1 MISLGKIMTRD
12 VVTVRTTTVIYDA
25 IRMMAD
31 GNITGL
37 PVVDEDEKLM
47 GINLAITAKDIMR
60 HLLNTRGT
68 EGEVQDCITT
78 DVISFNENDDLLDV
92 INTLVENK
100 FRKVPIESEGKLVGI
115 ISRRDIIS
123 YIFSLELKDRGEL
136 TKAIRGKFS

>member
-1 MISLGKIMTRD
+1 MTSLRKIMTRD
-12 VVTVRTTTVIYDA
+12 VVTVRRTTDIYDA
-25 IRMMAD
+25 IRMMSD

-37 PVVDEDEKLM
+37 PVVDEDDKLV
-47 GINLAITAKDIMR
+47 GILTAKDVMR
-60 HLLNTRGT
+60 RLLNTRGT
-68 EGEVQDCITT
+68 EGKVQDCMTT
-78 DVISFNENDDLLDV
+78 DVISFNENDNLLDV

-136 TKAIRGKFS
+136 TRAIKGRFS

>member
-47 GINLAITAKDIMR
+47 GIITAKDIMR

-136 TKAIRGKFS
+136 TKAVRGRFS

>member
-47 GINLAITAKDIMR
+47 GIITAKDIMR

-78 DVISFNENDDLLDV
+78 DVISFNENDDLLDA

>member
-12 VVTVRTTTVIYDA
+12 VVAVRITTDIYEA

-37 PVVDEDEKLM
+37 PVVDEDEKLV
-47 GINLAITAKDIMR
+47 GIVTAKDIMK
-60 HLLNTRGT
+60 HLLNTQGT
-68 EGEVQDCITT
+68 EGKVEDCMTT
-78 DVISFNENDDLLDV
+78 DVISFNENENLLDV

-136 TKAIRGKFS
+136 TTAVKGRFS

>member
-47 GINLAITAKDIMR
+47 GIITAKDIMR

-78 DVISFNENDDLLDV
+78 DVISFNENDDLLDA

-123 YIFSLELKDRGEL
+123 YIFLSL
-136 TKAIRGKFS
+136 IHI

>member
-12 VVTVRTTTVIYDA
+12 VVTVRTTTDIYDA

-47 GINLAITAKDIMR
+47 GIITAKDIMR

>member
-47 GINLAITAKDIMR
+47 GIITAKDIMR
-60 HLLNTRGT
+60 YLLNTRGT

>member
-1 MISLGKIMTRD
+1 MTSLGEIMTRD
-12 VVTVRTTTVIYDA
+12 VVTVRTTTDIYDA
-25 IRMMAD
+25 IRMMSD

-37 PVVDEDEKLM
+37 PVVDEDNKLV
-47 GINLAITAKDIMR
+47 GIVTAKDVMR
-60 HLLNTRGT
+60 RLLNTRNT
-68 EGEVQDCITT
+68 EGQVQDCMTT
-78 DVISFNENDDLLDV
+78 DVISFNENDKLLDV

-136 TKAIRGKFS
+136 TKAIMGRFA

>member
-37 PVVDEDEKLM
+37 PVVDEDDKLM
-47 GINLAITAKDIMR
+47 GIITAKDVMR

>member
-37 PVVDEDEKLM
+37 PVVDDDEKLM
-47 GINLAITAKDIMR
+47 GIITAKDIMR

>member
-47 GINLAITAKDIMR
+47 GIITAKDIMR

>member
-37 PVVDEDEKLM
+37 PVVDEDDKLT
-47 GINLAITAKDIMR
+47 GIITAKDIMR